1 LGTNLPGV
9 VAADPE
15 LLLELLD
22 VDDGL
27 GDGDAADAVSIV
39 KL

>member
-15 LLLELLD
+15 LLED
-22 VDDGL
+22 DDGL
-27 GDGDAADAVSIV
+27 GEGDAADAVTAV
-39 KL
+39 RP